1 MTMEGK
7 RILIVDDDTDFVE
20 AVACF
25 LEADGLTV
33 FKAYNGEEG
42 VKLAKL
48 ERPDLILMDIMM
60 NERTEGFF
68 AIREI
73 RRHPSLGNVPIFVLS
88 SFCTRL
94 PDFEIP
100 SSGGWLSN
108 DMFFAKPVD
117 LKHLLE
123 KIRQRTGEK
132 SEVHD
137 VV

>member
-1 MTMEGK
+1 MWERK
-7 RILIVDDDTDFVE
+7 RILIVDDDRDFVE

-25 LEADGLTV
+25 LEANGFLVSRAHDGP
-33 FKAYNGEEG
+33 EG
-42 VKLAKL
+42 VRMALI
-48 ERPDLILMDIMM
+48 ERPDLILLDIMM

-68 AIREI
+68 TVREI
-73 RRHPSLGNVPIFVLS
+73 RRDPALRKTPIFVVS

-100 SSGGWLSN
+100 SSGGWLSH
-108 DMFFAKPVD
+108 DLFLAKPVD

-123 KIRQRTGEK
+123 KIRQRIGER

-137 VV
+137 AV